1 MEEEFK
7 QTNTHGNK
15 GAAGKSYRLGLPNSQ
30 LQLPSIQL
38 LHPSS
43 ALTRCEQN
51 SNKRSGSVPGIDNA
65 ICSLNK
71 AGRRPINS
79 GQCSGFYSLPWS
91 MLMDIDSDLRGA
103 KSWAWRVLISGEQ
116 IKLAASGQ
124 RRVWIYLSWSSM
136 IYESQREAD
145 SCWDEPDP
153 EKALHAAQR
162 KSQALFMFYHIFA
175 FTMSEAAVFT
185 QIIISECQGSTTS
198 RANYVANAMIFLCF
212 ATQGLAGVKSR
223 ISFPAEFQP
232 AFSST
237 LGTAINPSDWL
248 RSGSRLRSS
257 PEAPW
262 ILPWRETKMFRSL
275 RLELSRG
282 PKCVNSW

>member
-38 LHPSS
+38 LHPSP

-51 SNKRSGSVPGIDNA
+51 SNKGSGSVPGIDNA

-79 GQCSGFYSLPWS
+79 GQCSGFYSLPWL

-145 SCWDEPDP
+145 SVWDKSDP

-162 KSQALFMFYHIFA
+162 KLQALFMFYYIFA

-185 QIIISECQGSTTS
+185 QIIIIVSESQEST
-198 RANYVANAMIFLCF
+198 AAELIMLQKQWHFCVLLCH
-212 ATQGLAGVKSR
+212 S
-223 ISFPAEFQP
+223 
-232 AFSST
+232 
-237 LGTAINPSDWL
+237 
-248 RSGSRLRSS
+248 SGSRWGEKSNFFPCQVPACILLDLGHCYQSEWPIKIWWQVTLITWGSLNS
-257 PEAPW
+257 PVKGNQDVPLIE
-262 ILPWRETKMFRSL
+262 I
-275 RLELSRG
+275 G
-282 PKCVNSW
+282 IV